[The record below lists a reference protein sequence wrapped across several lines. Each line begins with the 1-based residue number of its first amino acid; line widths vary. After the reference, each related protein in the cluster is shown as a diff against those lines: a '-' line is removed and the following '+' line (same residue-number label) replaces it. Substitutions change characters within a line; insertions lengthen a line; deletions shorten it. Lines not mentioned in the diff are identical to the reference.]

1 MAGSFNL
8 FRQYQKL
15 ALAALAI
22 MAMLAFFVLPPVL
35 QMGSGGSSTTDR
47 EVVSWKGGGLTESGL
62 QRELITRRGLNQFLM
77 ALRVAAT
84 GDERVQAPLPDS
96 EAAVVETLVMAREA
110 EANGIVVSDEV
121 VNSFLS
127 NWTGDMV
134 SADQIEGVIDQL
146 RARAGI
152 TESDIFNSLRS
163 LILSRYLQEFAIRG
177 VDFSGAPAGWQWDDF
192 RRLEQ
197 GATVEV
203 VPVVAELLADE
214 VSEPSTAALENVY
227 ERYKDDL
234 PRARSATPGFKE
246 PARVRYDMLVA
257 AADLFVAD
265 AAKEVTDEAIATFYE
280 ENKEAMF
287 AVPADEPA
295 GEAAGDAAGPEPT
308 QSEIAPDQ
316 PATEREQPSVDEPP
330 AEKADSPVGEKPA
343 PEAAPAGEATP
354 AEPAV
359 ETTPVDPAPAAT
371 EPVPAAV
378 DAPAAEQPAVD
389 LPPAEAARPAK
400 PVFRTVA
407 FLQGEAADGEAAEP
421 AAEVAAGV
429 GPAAAVDPVADP
441 VDSAAATEKP
451 AAQAV
456 KPLAEVREEV
466 RLQLAREAA
475 DRKLGEIFDTIAGR
489 IATYAEE
496 LDLAIALG
504 NKPPSAPDLDAMAA
518 EFGLDALRSEFVT
531 AAEAVAGGGIGTSFQ
546 LSFSERFGVR
556 QQRWI
561 DMLFAPEA
569 SRWRPLGTRDVA
581 GNRYLSW
588 KTEDRPEFTPPFSDV
603 RDDVERVWRLME
615 ARPLARKRAEQVAAD
630 AAGKTLAETVAG
642 KEGFEA
648 TTVGPFTWLT
658 RGTAPFGSLPML
670 SDPEGIQMA
679 GETFMETVFSLEP
692 GGTAVAFNEPE
703 TVCYAI
709 RLAGLEPGDDTL
721 RERFLDAASDPRRLE
736 AVAETDARTV
746 YSRWLADVTRRQAVE
761 WKRPPR

>member
-47 EVVSWKGGGLTESGL
+47 EVVSWTGGGLTETGL
-62 QRELITRRGLNQFLM
+62 QRELITRRGLNQFLV

-214 VSEPSTAALENVY
+214 VSEPSTAALEKVY

-265 AAKEVTDEAIATFYE
+265 AAKEVTDEAIAKFYE

-287 AVPADEPA
+287 AAPT
-295 GEAAGDAAGPEPT
+295 GEAAGDAAGLPVAEPT
-308 QSEIAPDQ
+308 QSKTAPDQ
-316 PATEREQPSVDEPP
+316 PATEPDQPSVDEPP
-330 AEKADSPVGEKPA
+330 AEKADSPAGEKPA
-343 PEAAPAGEATP
+343 PEATPAGEATP

-371 EPVPAAV
+371 EPAPAAV

-421 AAEVAAGV
+421 AAEIAAEV
-429 GPAAAVDPVADP
+429 GPAAATDP
-441 VDSAAATEKP
+441 VDSAAATDKP

-456 KPLAEVREEV
+456 KPLAEVKEEV
-466 RLQLAREAA
+466 RLQLARAAA

-504 NKPPSAPDLDAMAA
+504 NKPPAAPDLDAMAA

-569 SRWRPLGTRDVA
+569 PRWRPLVTRDVP

-615 ARPLARKRAEQVAAD
+615 ARPLARKQAEQLAAD

-642 KEGFEA
+642 KEGLEA

-679 GETFMETVFSLEP
+679 GETLMETVFSLEP

-736 AVAETDARTV
+736 AVAETATRTV